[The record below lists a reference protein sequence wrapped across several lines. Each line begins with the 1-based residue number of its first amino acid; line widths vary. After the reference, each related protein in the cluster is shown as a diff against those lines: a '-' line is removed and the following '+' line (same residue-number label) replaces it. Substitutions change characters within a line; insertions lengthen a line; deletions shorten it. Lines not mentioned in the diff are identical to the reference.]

1 MKSLTLKLLMITTLL
16 SISLFGNQN
25 IDDNILKYEKRK
37 IINSIKRANTERKN
51 KIKLNDI
58 SIILKKDLKQDGWYG
73 YVFNFTYTI
82 EGKQKEQKEIL
93 FTNGALITAEL
104 INAKTKRTFKDMMY
118 PKLTEK
124 YFDKKHLIAGNVD
137 AKHTLVLF
145 SDPLCPICVDEVPF
159 IIKNV
164 MENPQNIALY
174 YYHLPL
180 DMHPTARTL
189 SKASMIA
196 TQLGI
201 KDVDYKIYTTNF
213 GNFYHSYKEKD
224 NKKALDYFNKTFK
237 TNITMEQINNPKL
250 NERLKHDIQMSDK
263 AFVSGTPTLFL
274 DGEIDRSRMKYEKYL
289 K

>member
-1 MKSLTLKLLMITTLL
+1 MISLMLKLLMTITLL
-16 SISLFGNQN
+16 STSLFANQK

-37 IINSIKRANTERKN
+37 ISSILKRK
-51 KIKLNDI
+51 KIELNNV

-73 YVFNFTYTI
+73 YVFNLTFTVK
-82 EGKQKEQKEIL
+82 GKQLTQKDTL
-93 FTNGALITAEL
+93 FTNGALITPEL

-118 PKLTEK
+118 PKLEEK

-145 SDPLCPICVDEVPF
+145 SDPLCPICLDEVPS

-164 MENPQNIALY
+164 MENPNSIALY

-180 DMHPTARTL
+180 DMHPTARIL

-196 TQLGI
+196 TELGI

-213 GNFYHSYKEKD
+213 GNFYDAYTEKD
-224 NKKALDYFNKTFK
+224 NQKALDYFNKTFK
-237 TNITMEQINNPKL
+237 TNITMEQINDPKL
-250 NERLKHDIQMSDK
+250 NERLKHDMDMSDK
-263 AFVSGTPTLFL
+263 AFVGGTPTLFL

>member
-16 SISLFGNQN
+16 SISLLGNQK

-37 IINSIKRANTERKN
+37 ISSILKRQ
-51 KIKLNDI
+51 KIELNDI

-73 YVFNFTYTI
+73 YVFNLTFTVK
-82 EGKQKEQKEIL
+82 GKQLTQKDTL
-93 FTNGALITAEL
+93 FTNGALITPEL

-118 PKLTEK
+118 PKLSKK
-124 YFDKKHLIAGNVD
+124 YFDKKHLIAGNEN

-145 SDPLCPICVDEVPF
+145 SDPLCPICLDEVPF

-164 MENPQNIALY
+164 MKNPQNIALY

-180 DMHPTARTL
+180 DMHPTAGTL
-189 SKASMIA
+189 AKASMIA
-196 TQLGI
+196 TKLGI
-201 KDVDYKIYTTNF
+201 KDIDYKIYTTNF
-213 GNFYHSYKEKD
+213 GNFYDAYKEKD
-224 NKKALDYFNKTFK
+224 NQKALDYFNKTFK

-250 NERLKHDIQMSDK
+250 NEQLQHDMKMSDE

-274 DGEIDRSRMKYEKYL
+274 DGEIDRSRMQYEKYL

>member
-16 SISLFGNQN
+16 SISLFGNQK
-25 IDDNILKYEKRK
+25 IDDNILKYEKKK
-37 IINSIKRANTERKN
+37 ISSILKRQ
-51 KIKLNDI
+51 KIELNDI

-73 YVFNFTYTI
+73 YVFNLTFTVK
-82 EGKQKEQKEIL
+82 GKQLTQKDTL
-93 FTNGALITAEL
+93 FTNGALITPEL

-118 PKLTEK
+118 PKLSKK
-124 YFDKKHLIAGNVD
+124 YFDKKHLIAGNEN

-145 SDPLCPICVDEVPF
+145 SDPLCPICLDEVPF

-164 MENPQNIALY
+164 MDHPESIALY

-213 GNFYHSYKEKD
+213 GNFYDGYKEKD
-224 NKKALDYFNKTFK
+224 NQKALDYFNKTFK
-237 TNITMEQINNPKL
+237 TNITMKQINNPKL
-250 NERLKHDIQMSDK
+250 DERLQHDMKMSDE

-274 DGEIDRSRMKYEKYL
+274 DGEIDRSRMQYEKYL

>member
-16 SISLFGNQN
+16 SISLVGNQE

-37 IINSIKRANTERKN
+37 ISSILKRQ
-51 KIKLNDI
+51 KIELNDI

-73 YVFNFTYTI
+73 YVFNLTFTVK
-82 EGKQKEQKEIL
+82 GKQLTQKDTL
-93 FTNGALITAEL
+93 FTNGALITPEL

-118 PKLTEK
+118 PKLSKK

-145 SDPLCPICVDEVPF
+145 SDPLCPICLDEVPF

-164 MENPQNIALY
+164 MENPKNIALY

-180 DMHPTARTL
+180 EMHPTARTL

-196 TQLGI
+196 TEQGI

-213 GNFYHSYKEKD
+213 GNFYDGYKEKD
-224 NKKALDYFNKTFK
+224 NQKALNYFNKTFK
-237 TNITMEQINNPKL
+237 TNITMEQINNPKF
-250 NERLKHDIQMSDK
+250 NERLQYDMKMSDE

-274 DGEIDRSRMKYEKYL
+274 DGEIDRSRMQYEKFL

>member
-1 MKSLTLKLLMITTLL
+1 MITTLL
-16 SISLFGNQN
+16 SISLFGNQK

-37 IINSIKRANTERKN
+37 ISSILKRQNIE
-51 KIKLNDI
+51 LNDI

-73 YVFNFTYTI
+73 YVFNLTFTVK
-82 EGKQKEQKEIL
+82 GKQLTQKDTL
-93 FTNGALITAEL
+93 FTNGALITPEL

-118 PKLTEK
+118 PKLSEK
-124 YFDKKHLIAGNVD
+124 YFDKKHLIAGNKN

-145 SDPLCPICVDEVPF
+145 SDPLCPICLDEVPF

-164 MENPQNIALY
+164 MDNPEKIALY

-213 GNFYHSYKEKD
+213 GNFYDGYKEKD
-224 NKKALDYFNKTFK
+224 NQKALDYFNKTFK

-250 NERLKHDIQMSDK
+250 EEQLQHDMKMSDE

-274 DGEIDRSRMKYEKYL
+274 DGEIDRSRMQYEKYL

>member
-16 SISLFGNQN
+16 SISLFGNQK

-37 IINSIKRANTERKN
+37 ISSILKRQNIE
-51 KIKLNDI
+51 LNDI

-73 YVFNFTYTI
+73 YVFNLTFTVK
-82 EGKQKEQKEIL
+82 GKQLTQKDTL
-93 FTNGALITAEL
+93 FTNGALITPEL

-118 PKLTEK
+118 PKLSEK
-124 YFDKKHLIAGNVD
+124 YFDKKHLIAGNKN

-145 SDPLCPICVDEVPF
+145 SDPLCPICLDEVPF

-164 MENPQNIALY
+164 MDNPEKIALY

-213 GNFYHSYKEKD
+213 GNFYDGYKEKD
-224 NKKALDYFNKTFK
+224 NQKALDYFNKTFK

-250 NERLKHDIQMSDK
+250 EEQLQHDMKMSDE

-274 DGEIDRSRMKYEKYL
+274 DGEIDRSRMQYEKYL